1 MCLAKGQRGALPA
14 LSPNTCRWTTIC
26 VFRLYCGVGSNTHF
40 PIYADN
46 TRCIEH
52 KALICGWLWCLIHSL
67 TWQWPLKMPLGC
79 LQKVGKQ
86 IEMFSIF
93 LRLIYQP
100 PASLSLIVEAQK
112 RLVFRVLFSVGLSW
126 ASDISCF
133 WWPRWVWTYDSN
145 HNILQFWLHR
155 MV

>member
-1 MCLAKGQRGALPA
+1 MLVGRATWGIA
-14 LSPNTCRWTTIC
+14 SPFTKHLLVNDYLCIPIILRCR
-26 VFRLYCGVGSNTHF
+26 FQYTHF

-52 KALICGWLWCLIHSL
+52 KALIGGWLWCLIHSL

-112 RLVFRVLFSVGLSW
+112 RLVFRVLFSVGLSL

-133 WWPRWVWTYDSN
+133 
-145 HNILQFWLHR
+145 
-155 MV
+155 